1 MAGFMDKLKET
12 FGKAKGKFDETLDS
26 EQVEKAKAK
35 TKEVAGKATATAKDT
50 YEKVS
55 DKAKDVI
62 DKDAKPDNISG
73 PDALSGE
80 APTTDTPTAEAAAAD
95 DEPTA

>member
-1 MAGFMDKLKET
+1 MAGFMDKLKDT
-12 FGKAKGKFDETLDS
+12 FGKAKDKFDETMDS

-35 TKEVAGKATATAKDT
+35 TKDLAGKATATAKDT

-55 DKAKDVI
+55 DKAKGE
-62 DKDAKPDNISG
+62 DKPENISG
-73 PDALSGE
+73 PEALADE

-95 DEPTA
+95 DDNA